1 MVYMVIDQ
9 YSIKIILYIISA
21 ISFYISAVNFLSKA
35 YVKINKIDKS
45 ISIKTHKD
53 KFTFK
58 KINLKLNEVNYIEF
72 KHTTPGKNLNCYEI
86 GIKLLCGEYILLEKS
101 HNDVHA
107 ENLAS
112 LLSKTIGCTINT
124 KS

>member
-1 MVYMVIDQ
+1 MVYMEID
-9 YSIKIILYIISA
+9 YYFIKIILFILSG
-21 ISFYISAVNFLSKA
+21 ISFYISTVNFLSKA
-35 YVKINKIDKS
+35 YVKINKTNKS
-45 ISIKTHKD
+45 IKIKTHKD

-58 KINLKLNEVNYIEF
+58 EVNLKFNEVNYIDF
-72 KHTTPGKNLNCYEI
+72 KHTTSGKNLTAYEI
-86 GIKLLCGEYILLEKS
+86 GIKLQCGKYILLEKS

-124 KS
+124 KA